1 MSFPSL
7 KRDFDV
13 SPSVSNK
20 CEFDLAGVVLKMAR
34 LIKDGTVKGGKSE
47 AVKDALRKPPLKSYI
62 ILGKDFVQ
70 IVAKVSSGL
79 MASGIQVF
87 FTSEAAIFYQKFLN
101 LKLICVLLLGVC
113 HRMYC

>member
-1 MSFPSL
+1 MHTCLIGQQVEVQTKNGQVHSGIFHAAKIES
-7 KRDFDV
+7 K
-13 SPSVSNK
+13 
-20 CEFDLAGVVLKMAR
+20 DLGVILKMAR

-62 ILGKDFVQ
+62 IHGKDFVQ

-87 FTSEAAIFYQKFLN
+87 LH
-101 LKLICVLLLGVC
+101 LKLPSFT
-113 HRMYC
+113 RSF

>member
-7 KRDFDV
+7 KRDSDV
-13 SPSVSNK
+13 SPFVSNK

-47 AVKDALRKPPLKSYI
+47 AVEDALRKPPLKSYI
-62 ILGKDFVQ
+62 IVGKDFVQ

-87 FTSEAAIFYQKFLN
+87 LHLN
-101 LKLICVLLLGVC
+101 LPSFT
-113 HRMYC
+113 RSF

>member
-7 KRDFDV
+7 KRDSDL
-13 SPSVSNK
+13 SPFVSNK

-47 AVKDALRKPPLKSYI
+47 VVKDALRKSPLKSYI
-62 ILGKDFVQ
+62 IHGKDFVQ

-87 FTSEAAIFYQKFLN
+87 LHLKLPAFTKKLPN
-101 LKLICVLLLGVC
+101 LKLICVLLLSVC

>member
-1 MSFPSL
+1 MTLMLDCRNPGAVWWRLVEQHVHQQMSFPSL
-7 KRDFDV
+7 TRDLDV

-47 AVKDALRKPPLKSYI
+47 AVKDALGKPPLKSYI

-79 MASGIQVF
+79 MASVIQVF
-87 FTSEAAIFYQKFLN
+87 Y
-101 LKLICVLLLGVC
+101 V
-113 HRMYC
+113 

>member
-7 KRDFDV
+7 KRDSDA

-20 CEFDLAGVVLKMAR
+20 CGFDLAGVVLKMAR

-87 FTSEAAIFYQKFLN
+87 LH
-101 LKLICVLLLGVC
+101 LKLPSLT
-113 HRMYC
+113 RSF